1 MTEEKQQE
9 NSDNKIEST
18 ENNEFTETVEQQE
31 ITTEDLTKKLQQA
44 EQKAEQNW
52 DSLLRKQAE
61 YDNLQKR
68 TKRDLENAHKYALEK
83 FAIELLSIK
92 DTMELGLEAAQK
104 PETTLDSVCEGMNLT
119 LKMLM
124 DTMSKFDI
132 VELDPI
138 EQKFDPQQHEA
149 MSMQT
154 VPNVEDGTI
163 LHVHQK
169 GYKLNDRLLR
179 PARVIVAKAID
190 NQG

>member
-1 MTEEKQQE
+1 MTEENKATVEEKQQE
-9 NSDNKIEST
+9 
-18 ENNEFTETVEQQE
+18 
-31 ITTEDLTKKLQQA
+31 TTEAVEKQETTEELTKKLDEA

-61 YDNLQKR
+61 YDNLEKR
-68 TKRDLENAHKYALEK
+68 TKRDLENAHKYAVEK

-104 PETTLDSVCEGMNLT
+104 PETPLNSVCDGMDLT
-119 LKMLM
+119 IKMLI
-124 DTMSKFDI
+124 DAMSKFNI

-138 EQKFDPQQHEA
+138 NEKFDPQQHEA

-154 VPNVEDGTI
+154 LPDVEDGTI

-169 GYKLNDRLLR
+169 GYKLHDRLLR

>member
-9 NSDNKIEST
+9 NSDNQIEST
-18 ENNEFTETVEQQE
+18 ENNETTDTVEKQE
-31 ITTEDLTKKLQQA
+31 TIEDLAKKLQEA
-44 EQKAEQNW
+44 EQKAEHHW
-52 DSLLRKQAE
+52 DNLLRKQAE

-68 TKRDLENAHKYALEK
+68 TTRDLENAHKYALEK

-124 DTMSKFDI
+124 DTMSKFNI
-132 VELDPI
+132 VELDPAD
-138 EQKFDPQQHEA
+138 EKFDPQQHEA

-154 VPNVEDGTI
+154 LPNVEDGTI

-169 GYKLNDRLLR
+169 GYKLHDRLLR